1 MFCVRFHAKHTTSH
15 SLSVFAL
22 IFCSFCVNCTIF
34 LQGPIGYRG
43 ESGPSGPIGKPGK
56 LLLWATPI
64 NCNENKIK
72 LKFCLN
78 LCFPWFLL
86 IFPISGM
93 PVCIWWDILYL
104 LWLILPFCFEIWQY
118 VFIYLKETSNQ
129 LILLFFLFCLFVSVS
144 FAKMANG

>member
-72 LKFCLN
+72 LKSLSKPLLPLISSHFSHFRNAGMYLMRYFIFDVIDPTFLFRN
-78 LCFPWFLL
+78 LAICF
-86 IFPISGM
+86 
-93 PVCIWWDILYL
+93 YL
-104 LWLILPFCFEIWQY
+104 LKRNQQSINFIVFFILFICFCF
-118 VFIYLKETSNQ
+118 LRK
-129 LILLFFLFCLFVSVS
+129 
-144 FAKMANG
+144 NG